1 MRLWGETMKIEKL
14 TLQAFGPFK
23 EKAEVAFSSFG
34 DNGIFLVTGKTGAG
48 KTTIFDAISFALFG
62 VASGTA
68 RSKNEMRCYHAQ
80 STLPTVVS
88 LEFVYKGKPYFVERT
103 ISVTSSGKKKD
114 TASKQKPTFTAIL
127 KRTGR
132 DTLTD
137 WDEVNQE
144 IEFILGIN
152 ESQFRQISML
162 AQGEFARM
170 LTAKS
175 TDREEIFRKIFQT
188 EYYEAFQRS
197 LGIRAQRAEEGVI
210 AQSSQI
216 TAKISDI
223 QYPLENEV
231 YLSLK
236 DTIDE
241 PNAKDIDSV
250 ISSLSGYNTWLGDQ
264 ITEKNREKYL
274 LSEKRDG
281 QSQLISQAKS
291 NNQLLEQREIIRKE
305 LAVLESEKEKY
316 EQLGSVI
323 KTARNAAVV
332 KPYIDTYREVQDRLT
347 KDKEVL
353 SKDLQ
358 SCKEQMEISQKL
370 AEQLETLKANPELEI
385 YSKKIQDIT
394 YYIPTYEQLE
404 KKKHECAEIEQEL
417 TTLNGKI
424 SNYNELIGKLQACI
438 SNLERTLE
446 DISNAA
452 NSLDLNK
459 IKKEAEENKKNQIES
474 LQKDIKVLT
483 DKRSEYGDIQEEYS
497 RFTKLYNEAAEI
509 HKALRQRFLDNQ
521 AGILA
526 RKLSDGVPCPVC
538 GSLTHPAPAVLND
551 SNTISQEMVD
561 KAEQEAIDLRE
572 KQNKASQKAGKLAS
586 IVTEKEKN
594 IIQQYCSL
602 FEEGGS
608 IDSMSIRLKDE
619 LKRTKQKVK
628 DTSALIK
635 DAEAKIQTKETVE
648 TEISNHQVRIY
659 EITSEIE
666 SVRANHQKLSANQLE
681 TFGEIKNIADG
692 LPYPTKEEAEEVLH
706 DVKRALDVLMNDITD
721 KSNNLTNL
729 NAEIQK
735 LKGRITQNK
744 ENISKFEDDLDVKRS
759 KCLYSLKKYGF
770 DTEEICLAGYINDNL
785 IQEKEAE
792 LNDYYKACT
801 AKKSELSRVEKNIG
815 DATFQNI
822 EELEKVHNDFVAE
835 FNQLSDAVSKLNTG
849 LELNKKILDMLTECS
864 SEFHSSVD
872 NAKMLATL
880 HATASGQSV
889 DGKVG
894 DLGKIT
900 FERYIQVV
908 YFKEILKAANQH
920 LGKMSEGRYL
930 LSYKEP
936 ESKRNV
942 TGLDLEIVDKY
953 IGKGRSVSTLSGG
966 ESFMASLSLALGLSD
981 LIQGMTGG
989 IKMETMFIDEGFGSL
1004 DAETLDKAMVVLQQL
1019 TGSHRLIGI
1028 VSHVE
1033 ALKERIDKKIVVE
1046 KLNGGKSV
1054 LKLIA

>member
-1 MRLWGETMKIEKL
+1 MRIEKL

-23 EKAEVAFSSFG
+23 EKAEVDFSTFG
-34 DNGIFLVTGKTGAG
+34 DNGLFLVTGKTGAG

-88 LEFVYKGKPYFVERT
+88 LDFVYKGKLYSVERT
-103 ISVTSSGKKKD
+103 ISVVSSGKKKE
-114 TASKQKPTFTAIL
+114 TVSKQKTSFTATL
-127 KRTGR
+127 KRMGR
-132 DTLTD
+132 DALTD
-137 WDEVNQE
+137 WDAVNHE

-170 LTAKS
+170 LTANS

-188 EYYEAFQRS
+188 EYCEAFQRS
-197 LGIRAQRAEEGVI
+197 LGLRAQKAENSVTS
-210 AQSSQI
+210 QSSQI
-216 TAKISDI
+216 TAKIRDI
-223 QYPLENEV
+223 QYPLENEA

-236 DTIDE
+236 ASIDE

-250 ISSLSGYNTWLGDQ
+250 ISALSGYNTWLGNQ
-264 ITEKNREKYL
+264 ITEKNREKSAI
-274 LSEKRDG
+274 SEKRDR
-281 QSQLISQAKS
+281 QSQLISQAKL
-291 NNQLLEQREIIRKE
+291 NNQLLEQRENCRKE
-305 LAVLESEKEKY
+305 IDVLESEKGKY
-316 EQLGSVI
+316 EQLETVI

-332 KPYIDTYREVQDRLT
+332 KPDIDTYHEVQTRLT
-347 KDKEVL
+347 KAKEAL

-358 SCKEQMEISQKL
+358 SCKEQTEISQKL
-370 AEQLETLKANPELEI
+370 AEQLETLKANPELET
-385 YSKKIQDIT
+385 YSKKIQDIMHHL
-394 YYIPTYEQLE
+394 PKYEQLE
-404 KKKHECAEIEQEL
+404 KKKHEYAGIEQEL
-417 TTLNGKI
+417 KTLNGKI
-424 SNYNELIGKLQACI
+424 SDYDEQIGKVRDYV

-446 DISNAA
+446 DVSNAE
-452 NSLDLNK
+452 NSLELNK
-459 IKKEAEENKKNQIES
+459 IKKEAEEKKKSQIES

-483 DKRSEYGDIQEEYS
+483 DKRSEYRNIQEEYS
-497 RFTKLYNEAAEI
+497 CFTKLYNEADEI
-509 HKALRQRFLDNQ
+509 HKTLRQRFLDNQ

-526 RKLSDGVPCPVC
+526 SRLSDGAPCPVC

-551 SNTISQEMVD
+551 SETISQKMVD
-561 KAEQEAIDLRE
+561 EAEREVTNLRE
-572 KQNKASQKAGKLAS
+572 KQNKASQEAAKLKS
-586 IVTEKEKN
+586 IVTEKEEHV
-594 IIQQYCSL
+594 IQQYCSL
-602 FEEGGS
+602 FEEEDS

-628 DTSALIK
+628 DTSALIQES
-635 DAEAKIQTKETVE
+635 EAKIQTKERVE
-648 TEISNHQVRIY
+648 TEKGKQQGRIS
-659 EITSEIE
+659 EIMSEIE
-666 SVRANHQKLSANQLE
+666 NVRTNHQNLSANQQE
-681 TFGEIKNIADG
+681 IFGEIKNIADG
-692 LPYPTKEEAEEVLH
+692 LPYPTKEEAEEVLSEVERTL
-706 DVKRALDVLMNDITD
+706 DALRNEITD
-721 KSNNLTNL
+721 KSNNLSNL
-729 NAEIQK
+729 NAEIQE

-759 KCLYSLKKYGF
+759 QCLDSLKKYGF
-770 DTEEICLAGYINDNL
+770 DTEEGCLAGYIEDNL
-785 IQEKEAE
+785 LQKKEAE
-792 LNDYYKACT
+792 LKDYSQNYI
-801 AKKSELSRVEKNIG
+801 AKKTEFNQVEKNVG
-815 DATFQNI
+815 DAVFQNI
-822 EELEKVHNDFVAE
+822 EELEKIHNDFVDE
-835 FNQLSDAVSKLNTG
+835 FNQLSDAVSNLKTGFRLNQDILNALTG
-849 LELNKKILDMLTECS
+849 YT
-864 SEFHSSVD
+864 SEYHSAVD
-872 NAKMLATL
+872 YAKMLDAL
-880 HATASGQSV
+880 YATASGQSV

-900 FERYIQVV
+900 FERYIQVA

-981 LIQGMTGG
+981 LIQGMAGG
-989 IKMETMFIDEGFGSL
+989 IKMDTMFIDEGFGSL
-1004 DAETLDKAMVVLQQL
+1004 DSETLDKAMAVLQQL

-1028 VSHVE
+1028 VSHIE
-1033 ALKERIDKKIVVE
+1033 ALKERIEKKIVVE
-1046 KLNGGKSV
+1046 KMIGGKSE